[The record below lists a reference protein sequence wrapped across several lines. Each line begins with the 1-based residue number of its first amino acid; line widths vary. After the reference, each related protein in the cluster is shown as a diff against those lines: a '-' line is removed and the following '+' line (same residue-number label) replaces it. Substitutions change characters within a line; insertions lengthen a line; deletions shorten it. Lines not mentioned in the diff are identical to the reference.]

1 MTEMTTIETRRA
13 AHEYIKPK
21 CGPRAKKILEV
32 LCERGDL
39 TAEEITDI
47 LVSEKIIPYF
57 DMNKVRP
64 RLTELKDVE
73 MVDCLK
79 DIKRTGQRSGIET
92 AVWTVLKRGR
102 DIIGYGQGTSK
113 TVQTAGGGA
122 GA

>member
-1 MTEMTTIETRRA
+1 MAEMTVETRRA
-13 AHEYIKPK
+13 AYEYIKPK

-47 LVSEKIIPYF
+47 LLSEKIIPYF

-64 RLTELKDVE
+64 RLTELKDAG
-73 MVDCLK
+73 MVACLQ
-79 DIKRTGQRSGIET
+79 DVKRTSQRSGIET
-92 AVWTVLKRGR
+92 VVWTALKRGR
-102 DIIGYGQGTSK
+102 DMIGYGQGTAE
-113 TVQTAGGGA
+113 TIQAAGGGA